1 MPNLEGLGLQNF
13 RTFTKKENL
22 EFAPITIITGTNNAG
37 KSSVFKAIQ
46 LRENNVEHC
55 GLFHRATERVSQNHS
70 SDSPHSDTRRDFA
83 PFHGF
88 NNEKIV
94 FHVTTGRNQTIAK
107 RVGLIMSSLTL

>member
-1 MPNLEGLGLQNF
+1 MIVIHSVVTSF
-13 RTFTKKENL
+13 
-22 EFAPITIITGTNNAG
+22 ITII
-37 KSSVFKAIQ
+37 VFLKAIQ
-46 LRENNVEHC
+46 LREKNNVEHC

-88 NNEKIV
+88 NNEKN

-107 RVGLIMSSLTL
+107 RVGLIMSSLTRVA